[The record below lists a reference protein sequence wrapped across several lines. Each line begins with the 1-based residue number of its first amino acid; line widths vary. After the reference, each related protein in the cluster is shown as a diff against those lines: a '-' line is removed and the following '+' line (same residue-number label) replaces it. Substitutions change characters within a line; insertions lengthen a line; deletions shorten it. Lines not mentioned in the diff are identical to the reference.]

1 MIDYKIELHA
11 HSSETSPCGMI
22 KAREL
27 VLMYKEAGYQALVI
41 TDHYYDR
48 FFELFAGLSWQ
59 EKMDKYLEGFKQAR
73 EMGEEIGFTVLL
85 GIEITFQ
92 ENTNDYLVFG
102 LTEEILRENPE
113 LYKLSL
119 KEFNK
124 LMADEDI
131 LIYHAHPYREGRLPA
146 PVELIDG
153 LEVYNGNPR
162 HDSKNEQAYN
172 FAKAHKLK
180 MISGSDFHQAEDL
193 ARGGIISSKMVSNM
207 SMLLNILKSDG
218 YQLIR

>member
-1 MIDYKIELHA
+1 
-11 HSSETSPCGMI
+11 
-22 KAREL
+22 
-27 VLMYKEAGYQALVI
+27 
-41 TDHYYDR
+41 
-48 FFELFAGLSWQ
+48 
-59 EKMDKYLEGFKQAR
+59 

-124 LMADEDI
+124 LMAGEDI
-131 LIYHAHPYREGRLPA
+131 LIYHAHPYRKGRKPA
-146 PVELIDG
+146 PIELIDG
-153 LEVYNGNPR
+153 LEVYNANPR
-162 HDSKNEQAYN
+162 HDSQNEKAYS
-172 FAKAHKLK
+172 FAKDNRLK

-193 ARGGIISSKMVSNM
+193 ARGGIISSKMVSDM